1 MILNLKAL
9 EYDAAYIEMGQQ
21 SYLEKLRELEKEDIV
36 KKENC
41 ISFMEVD
48 LYSSNQIIYANRQ
61 GYDYLIKDYGN
72 IYDPNFEQIS
82 FLEQDLKIIVGG
94 IKANEIEFVEK
105 IMLENVMRM

>member
-82 FLEQDLKIIVGG
+82 FLEQDLKIIVEALRPM
-94 IKANEIEFVEK
+94 KSNLLRRLCWK
-105 IMLENVMRM
+105 NVMRM

>member
-48 LYSSNQIIYANRQ
+48 LTAAIRSYMPI
-61 GYDYLIKDYGN
+61 D
-72 IYDPNFEQIS
+72 
-82 FLEQDLKIIVGG
+82 
-94 IKANEIEFVEK
+94 KAMTI
-105 IMLENVMRM
+105 

>member
-1 MILNLKAL
+1 MTVGIAGSQERIGTTTQALQMILNLKAL

-21 SYLEKLRELEKEDIV
+21 SYLEKLKELEKEDIV

-72 IYDPNFEQIS
+72 IYDPNFEQTP
-82 FLEQDLKIIVGG
+82 
-94 IKANEIEFVEK
+94 A
-105 IMLENVMRM
+105 